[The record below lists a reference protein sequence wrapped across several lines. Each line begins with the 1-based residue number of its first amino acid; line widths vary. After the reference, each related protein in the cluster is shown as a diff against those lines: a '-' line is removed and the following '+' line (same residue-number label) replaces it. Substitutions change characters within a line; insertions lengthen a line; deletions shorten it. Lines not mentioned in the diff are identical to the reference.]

1 MSDFT
6 LPKEDFIMIPEGLLL
21 EVIELSN
28 GLSLFIY
35 DQSRP
40 VAGDRWFAKLLL
52 HIPIKVK
59 PEHVGFIIDS
69 NHPYDEFTLA
79 TEGSIAFQYYKHRN
93 FVDQNELTSVLTQL
107 KAEFFASTLPY
118 VSRPDFEAR
127 LTTKRYLDW
136 CEQQRT
142 TRAMTQRSPRENREE

>member
-1 MSDFT
+1 
-6 LPKEDFIMIPEGLLL
+6 MIPEGLLL

-59 PEHVGFIIDS
+59 PEHIVNLIDG
-69 NHPYDEFTLA
+69 NHPYDEFTIA
-79 TEGSIAFQYYKHRN
+79 TEGLVAFQYYKHRN
-93 FVDQNELTSVLTQL
+93 FVDQNELSSALTQL

-127 LTTKRYLDW
+127 LTAMRYLDW
-136 CEQQRT
+136 CEQRKT
-142 TRAMTQRSPRENREE
+142 TRAMTQTLAHENREE